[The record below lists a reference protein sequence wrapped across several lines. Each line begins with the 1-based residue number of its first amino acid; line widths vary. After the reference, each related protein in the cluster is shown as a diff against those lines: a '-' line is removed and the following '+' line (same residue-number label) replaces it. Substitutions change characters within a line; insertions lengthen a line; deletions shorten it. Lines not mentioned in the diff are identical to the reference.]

1 MKARTILLIPALVVA
16 ALVRFDGT
24 AFSQSELLTFDDLS
38 GFEAPIPN
46 GYGGLQWDQF
56 SSYNT
61 VVLGAL
67 YGPTGE
73 NNGVVSSPNVAFNQ
87 GGVPAS
93 ISGGPFNLISG
104 YLMGVWNDGLQ
115 VEVQGFVG
123 ATLTY
128 DKTYSV
134 GTQGST
140 LINFGYLGVDKVE
153 FISSGGVPHGFPQ
166 GSGFQFAMDDLDIT
180 GSIPEPS
187 PLAMAGLG
195 LAVKL
200 LLRRRT
206 CEKHAAGLNESRQ
219 PTPVERSPFC
229 FASAARRGC
238 VLRSVP

>member
-1 MKARTILLIPALVVA
+1 MKPRTISLVPKLVVA
-16 ALVRFDGT
+16 ALVTFGGT

-38 GFEAPIPN
+38 NDNLPVPN

-56 SSYNT
+56 FSYNVIIGDGGIT
-61 VVLGAL
+61 NGFN
-67 YGPTGE
+67 Y
-73 NNGVVSSPNVAFNQ
+73 GVVSLPNVVYNQ

-128 DKTYSV
+128 DKTYTV

-153 FISSGGVPHGFPQ
+153 CISSGGVPHGFP
-166 GSGFQFAMDDLDIT
+166 GGGGFQFGMDDLDIT

-187 PLAMAGLG
+187 PLALAGLG
-195 LAVKL
+195 LAGIL
-200 LLRRRT
+200 ILRRP
-206 CEKHAAGLNESRQ
+206 A
-219 PTPVERSPFC
+219 
-229 FASAARRGC
+229 
-238 VLRSVP
+238 

>member
-1 MKARTILLIPALVVA
+1 MRPSTIFLVPTLVVA
-16 ALVRFDGT
+16 ALFTFGGT
-24 AFSQSELLTFDDLS
+24 AFPQSELLTFDDLS
-38 GFEAPIPN
+38 GPEDPIPN

-56 SSYNT
+56 FSYNT
-61 VVLGAL
+61 IVEAV
-67 YGPTGE
+67 YGLDGE
-73 NNGVVSSPNVAFNQ
+73 INGVVSPPNVAFNQ

-128 DKTYSV
+128 DKTYTV

-153 FISSGGVPHGFPQ
+153 FISSGGVPHGFPE
-166 GSGFQFAMDDLDIT
+166 GSGFQFGMDDLDIT

-187 PLAMAGLG
+187 PLALAGLG
-195 LAVKL
+195 LVGIL
-200 LLRRRT
+200 VVRRHTSEKRT
-206 CEKHAAGLNESRQ
+206 RFNESRQ
-219 PTPVERSPFC
+219 PTPEERGGLC
-229 FASAARRGC
+229 FVSAARGGC
-238 VLRSVP
+238 VQR